1 LLWAEVERKEE
12 MIDQLN
18 QNLNDKQAEI
28 DKLKEIIKT

>member
-1 LLWAEVERKEE
+1 LWAEVDRKEE